1 MLLRPPHRSVHA
13 GACSQTGSHMSDNDP
28 ASLAYHKEKAL
39 KGETPAFVPTA
50 EGWHET
56 LASVSEA
63 VVKAEQCVDVDTTKV
78 PEKLEALQ
86 QHTIHV
92 VQQLH
97 HAGEDGMPA
106 TQRNAGR
113 DVSES
118 PAHRAN
124 LEHTRNTTTSH
135 DPR

>member
-1 MLLRPPHRSVHA
+1 MQSASPRAS
-13 GACSQTGSHMSDNDP
+13 P
-28 ASLAYHKEKAL
+28 ADTSLAHTSCRRPFSATSAPQAL

-92 VQQLH
+92 S
-97 HAGEDGMPA
+97 GC
-106 TQRNAGR
+106 
-113 DVSES
+113 
-118 PAHRAN
+118 
-124 LEHTRNTTTSH
+124 
-135 DPR
+135 